1 MVLRAQTQLSRHFQ
15 GTGTKLGDI
24 EAIADNLKSVGSDDD
39 LLKALHSVLFGGTGK
54 KTTRKR
60 DIRAFNGFA
69 KNVSPPQSS
78 GENATL
84 QVFVVMTVLSRL
96 IDLI

>member
-1 MVLRAQTQLSRHFQ
+1 MVLRARTQLSRHFQ

-24 EAIADNLKSVGSDDD
+24 EAIADNLKSIPSDDD
-39 LLKALHSVLFGGTGK
+39 LLKALHGVLFGGSGK

-69 KNVSPPQSS
+69 KNVSPIKSS

-84 QVFVVMTVLSRL
+84 QVFVFTT
-96 IDLI
+96 DLTRD